1 MVRAAQRV
9 GPPVLLCLF
18 GILCES
24 YASPMNHGGAQHLER
39 KRSIFKREVN
49 CSSNQYLTNGL
60 CCEMCPAGSVVAQHC
75 NATGNKP
82 KCEACIDGF
91 EFMDHSNGLGKCLRC
106 GTCDEVVGLIE
117 EEPCRTTQNV
127 KCKCKDDYV
136 CLDPPCVH
144 CTTVPQTG
152 NSAWWFLSLLPLILV
167 VGCAVYFLR
176 KRRKKKKFQLVKNK
190 EFEMI
195 PIRYPD
201 IDLSGHIIDIADRM
215 TISDVKCFVRKSNIT
230 PVIMDQI
237 LHDHLHDTAEQ
248 KVQLLRRWYQSHG
261 MKGAFRTLITSL
273 REAKLCAL
281 ADEIMKSVEGAENG
295 NTHAPMAVSG
305 EA

>member
-1 MVRAAQRV
+1 MIRGGDRL
-9 GPPVLLCLF
+9 GPTVLLCLF

-24 YASPMNHGGAQHLER
+24 YGSPRSHVEAQRLER

-49 CSSNQYLTNGL
+49 CSSDQYFTNGL
-60 CCEMCPAGSVVAQHC
+60 CCEKCPAGSVVAQHC

-82 KCEACIDGF
+82 KCEGCKDGF
-91 EFMDHSNGLGKCLRC
+91 DFMDHSNGLGKCLRC

-117 EEPCRTTQNV
+117 EEPCRKTQNV
-127 KCKCKDDYV
+127 KCRCKEDYI
-136 CLDPPCVH
+136 CSDSPCVH
-144 CTTVPQTG
+144 CTALPKTG
-152 NSAWWFLSLLPLILV
+152 YSALWFLSLLPLILAL
-167 VGCAVYFLR
+167 GCAIYFLC
-176 KRRKKKKFQLVKNK
+176 KRRKKKKFQLVKYK

-195 PIRYPD
+195 PIPYPD

-215 TISDVKCFVRKSNIT
+215 TISDVKCFVRKNNMT

-261 MKGAFRTLITSL
+261 TKGAFRTLITSL
-273 REAKLCAL
+273 REAKLCAV

-295 NTHAPMAVSG
+295 NTHASVATSG